1 MDLAKIEFLFQLHG
15 YKVYV
20 PERENRCYY
29 YVGIEYVYG
38 SSVDILFQY
47 IPGWIE
53 LNFQDISDA
62 VSHKRKDQYALKYLI
77 WRFRQRSSYY

>member
-29 YVGIEYVYG
+29 YVGIECVYD
-38 SSVDILFQY
+38 SSVDILLFNN
-47 IPGWIE
+47 I
-53 LNFQDISDA
+53 
-62 VSHKRKDQYALKYLI
+62 VLI
-77 WRFRQRSSYY
+77 ICILGL